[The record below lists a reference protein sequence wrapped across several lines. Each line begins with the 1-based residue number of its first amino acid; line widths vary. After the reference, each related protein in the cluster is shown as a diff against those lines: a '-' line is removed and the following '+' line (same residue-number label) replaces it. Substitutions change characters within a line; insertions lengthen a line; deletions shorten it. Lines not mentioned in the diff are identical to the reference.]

1 MAFKISGFGGGE
13 VDKVDLATAGE
24 AEKTVTPR
32 KSLVQIRFPGKGVAL
47 TYFNDLFDLKLGDRV
62 YVDGKMEG
70 QLGRVTEIT
79 YNFKIK
85 LSDYRKVI
93 AVVDTDVHGQF
104 HMVGSHF
111 VTFDS
116 VVLPVNQIAL
126 WFKPPQKEE
135 EEIIV
140 STDDTSF
147 HLDDLKGMNI
157 SPVIAERGHDYY
169 LENRVRYICLD
180 HSKGIAIVEGTENYL
195 VEFDYH
201 EGEISHLICECPC
214 GYTCKH
220 AFAAMLQ
227 LKETLDLIEKRYA
240 HMYEESGYFA
250 AINKATLFSFAVD
263 GKETGS
269 FSL

>member
-1 MAFKISGFGGGE
+1 MAFTINGFCGKQSYNKDFVPACE
-13 VDKVDLATAGE
+13 S
-24 AEKTVTPR
+24 EKTIVPR
-32 KSLVQIRFPGKGVAL
+32 KTLVQVRFPEKGMAL

-62 YVDGKMEG
+62 YVDGKMEA
-70 QLGRVTEIT
+70 QLGRVVEIT

-85 LSDYRKVI
+85 LSDYRKII
-93 AVVDTDVHGQF
+93 AVVNTDVHGQF

-111 VTFDS
+111 VTFDPS
-116 VVLPVNQIAL
+116 TLPANQIAL

-147 HLDDLKGMNI
+147 HLDDLSGMKI
-157 SPVIAERGHDYY
+157 TKAIAERGHDYY

-180 HSKGIAIVEGTENYL
+180 HSKGLAIVEGTENYL

-201 EGEISHLICECPC
+201 DGEISNLICECPC

-220 AFAAMLQ
+220 EFAAMLQ
-227 LKETLDLIEKRYA
+227 LKETLELIEKYYA
-240 HMYEESGYFA
+240 YAYEETGYFA
-250 AINKATLFSFAVD
+250 AINKATFFSFAVD

-269 FSL
+269 FTL

>member
-1 MAFKISGFGGGE
+1 MAFKINGFGSELGQKTGFTP
-13 VDKVDLATAGE
+13 DCLC
-24 AEKTVTPR
+24 EKTIVPR
-32 KSLVQIRFPGKGVAL
+32 KSLVQVRFPGKGMAL
-47 TYFNDLFDLKLGDRV
+47 TYFNDLFELKVGDRV

-70 QLGRVTEIT
+70 LLGRVTEIT

-93 AVVDTDVHGQF
+93 AVADTDVHGQF
-104 HMVGSHF
+104 HMAGSHF
-111 VTFDS
+111 VCFDPA
-116 VVLPVNQIAL
+116 VLPVSQIVL
-126 WFKPPQKEE
+126 WFKAPQKEGE
-135 EEIIV
+135 DVVV
-140 STDDTSF
+140 STDDESF
-147 HLDDLKGMNI
+147 HLDDLTGMKVTQ
-157 SPVIAERGHDYY
+157 VIAERGHDYY

-201 EGEISHLICECPC
+201 NGEISHLICECPC

-227 LKETLDLIEKRYA
+227 LKETLDLIAKHYA
-240 HMYEESGYFA
+240 KEYTQSNYFA
-250 AINKATLFSFAVD
+250 AICKSTLFSFAVD

-269 FSL
+269 FRL